1 MASSYSRAWLT
12 LFVLSLAVGSWMLFT
27 PTPDS
32 PALFPNADKIV
43 HGLMFGVFAATGLLA
58 RISRRYLVPGLA
70 AYAVASELVQRQ
82 LLPTRAGDL
91 RDVVAD
97 LVGIALAVAAVGWVQ
112 ARAGAG
118 SNRIRG

>member
-43 HGLMFGVFAATGLLA
+43 HGL
-58 RISRRYLVPGLA
+58 A
-70 AYAVASELVQRQ
+70 AYAVASELIQRQ

>member
-32 PALFPNADKIV
+32 
-43 HGLMFGVFAATGLLA
+43 
-58 RISRRYLVPGLA
+58 RRYLVPGLA
-70 AYAVASELVQRQ
+70 AYAVASELIQRQ